1 MTIDSHTH
9 ILPPDIIKKKGQ
21 YLKKDAT
28 FEALFSSKNSVMA
41 TAETLIDELDQSRI
55 SSAVVLGMGW
65 QDTGLNSYVNDY
77 ILESAS
83 QNPFRLY
90 PFTGINPA
98 SGKAGIKEAE
108 RCANLGSHGFG
119 EIHPSFQKFDLS
131 DKSIMET
138 YMSILE
144 SKNLPITIHCSEPVG
159 HNYPGKGN
167 VGLKTIENF
176 VLGFPENK
184 IILGHWG
191 GGLPFYE
198 LMPEIKLAFKN
209 VYYDSAASPFLYSP
223 NVFSIMAQLVG
234 TKKMLFGS
242 DYPVI
247 NQNRVLTQLENSSL
261 SESQKLAV
269 QHTNMKKLISVSNEK

>member
-1 MTIDSHTH
+1 MTTDCHTH
-9 ILPPDIIKKKGQ
+9 ILPPDIIEKKDH
-21 YLKKDAT
+21 YLKKDST

-41 TAETLIDELDQSRI
+41 TAEMLIDELDQSGI

-77 ILESAS
+77 ILESSS

-108 RCANLGSHGFG
+108 RCANLGSYGFG

-131 DKSIMET
+131 DKPIMEN
-138 YMSILE
+138 YMSILK

-159 HNYPGKGN
+159 HNYPGKGI
-167 VGLKTIENF
+167 VSLKTIEDF
-176 VLGFPENK
+176 VIDFPENK

-198 LMPEIKLAFKN
+198 LMPEVKLAFKN

-223 NVFSIMAQLVG
+223 NVFSIMAHLVD

-247 NQNRVLTQLENSSL
+247 KQDRVLIQLENSSL
-261 SESQKLAV
+261 SESQKLAI
-269 QHTNMKKLISVSNEK
+269 QHTNMKNLISGSN

>member
-1 MTIDSHTH
+1 MTIDCHTH
-9 ILPPDIIKKKGQ
+9 ILPPDIIKKKDQ
-21 YLKKDAT
+21 YLKKDST
-28 FEALFSSKNSVMA
+28 FEALFSSKNSVMV
-41 TAETLIDELDQSRI
+41 TAETLIDELDQSGI

-77 ILESAS
+77 ILESSAH
-83 QNPFRLY
+83 NPFRLY
-90 PFTGINPA
+90 PFTGINPT

-119 EIHPSFQKFDLS
+119 EIHPSFQKFNLN
-131 DKSIMET
+131 DKSIMEN

-144 SKNLPITIHCSEPVG
+144 YKNLPITIHCSEPVG
-159 HNYPGKGN
+159 HNYPGKGT
-167 VGLKTIENF
+167 VSLKTIEAF
-176 VLGFPENK
+176 VIDFPENK

-198 LMPEIKLAFKN
+198 LMPEVKLAFKN

-223 NVFSIMAQLVG
+223 DVFSIMAQLVD
-234 TKKMLFGS
+234 TKKMRFGS

-247 NQNRVLTQLENSSL
+247 KQDRVLIQLKNSSL
-261 SESQKLAV
+261 SESQKLAI
-269 QHTNMKKLISVSNEK
+269 QHTNMKNLISVSN

>member
-1 MTIDSHTH
+1 MTIDCHTH
-9 ILPPDIIKKKGQ
+9 ILPPDIIKRKDQ
-21 YLKKDAT
+21 YLKKDST
-28 FEALFSSKNSVMA
+28 FEALFSSKNSVMV
-41 TAETLIDELDQSRI
+41 TAETLIDELDQSGI

-77 ILESAS
+77 ILESSAH
-83 QNPFRLY
+83 NPFRLY
-90 PFTGINPA
+90 PFTGINPT

-119 EIHPSFQKFDLS
+119 EIHPSFQKFNLN
-131 DKSIMET
+131 DKSIMEN

-144 SKNLPITIHCSEPVG
+144 YKNLPITIHCSEPVG
-159 HNYPGKGN
+159 HNYPGKGT
-167 VGLKTIENF
+167 VSLKTIEAF
-176 VLGFPENK
+176 VIDFPENK

-198 LMPEIKLAFKN
+198 LMPEVKLAFKN

-223 NVFSIMAQLVG
+223 DVFSIMAQLVD
-234 TKKMLFGS
+234 TKKMRFGS

-247 NQNRVLTQLENSSL
+247 KQDRVLIQLKNSSL
-261 SESQKLAV
+261 SESQKLAI
-269 QHTNMKKLISVSNEK
+269 QHTNMKNLISVSN

>member
-1 MTIDSHTH
+1 MTIDCHTH
-9 ILPPDIIKKKGQ
+9 ILPPDIIRKKDQ

-28 FEALFSSKNSVMA
+28 FETLFSSNSSVMVPVEA
-41 TAETLIDELDQSRI
+41 LIDELDKSGI

-98 SGKAGIKEAE
+98 SGQAGIKEAE
-108 RCANLGSHGFG
+108 RCANLGSYGFG

-131 DKSIMET
+131 DKPIMEN
-138 YMSILE
+138 YMSILK

-167 VGLKTIENF
+167 VGLKTIVDF
-176 VLGFPENK
+176 VLDFPENK

-209 VYYDSAASPFLYSP
+209 VYYDSAASPFLYNP
-223 NVFSIMAQLVG
+223 NVFSIMARLVG

-247 NQNRVLTQLENSSL
+247 NQDRVLIQLENSSL
-261 SESQKLAV
+261 PESQKLDIK
-269 QHTNMKKLISVSNEK
+269 HTNIKKLISVSI